1 MSVARGRQAVL
12 GKTCIRRT
20 KGRVTKL
27 CKRTTA
33 MPNARPATTDLDII
47 EIMSNQPRLMIGY
60 LTVYVIL
67 FTKLSTQPA
76 MSDLAADESR
86 LIAEIDR
93 LKADFPKTR
102 ELYREVCALMFFRFG
117 ITPTANRLYQLV
129 RKGSMSTPTAVLGEF
144 WAELREKSRVRIEH
158 PDLPADLQAAAGELV
173 AALWSRSTADAA
185 AALDALRAEVEAERA
200 AAKAEVAA
208 LQTDLSRT
216 ETALEHRTSA
226 LLAAQV
232 RIQELEQARAADEAS
247 HRALQA
253 EVERLKS
260 DNADADRAL
269 AQARADFT
277 SQLDRLRDDAGR
289 AEERLRASEKRALQE
304 IDRERLAAARVQKEL
319 DAAATRAEQRDTQH
333 RKDLAALQAQLADTQ
348 HRCGV
353 LEGQLDGARA
363 ANAAYVG
370 ELDALRA
377 ERASRAPVRRAPG
390 RPAGGSLRA
399 AKPVARKRAPK
410 PA

>member
-1 MSVARGRQAVL
+1 
-12 GKTCIRRT
+12 
-20 KGRVTKL
+20 
-27 CKRTTA
+27 
-33 MPNARPATTDLDII
+33 
-47 EIMSNQPRLMIGY
+47 
-60 LTVYVIL
+60 
-67 FTKLSTQPA
+67 

-158 PDLPADLQAAAGELV
+158 PDLPADLRAAAGELV
-173 AALWSRSTADAA
+173 AALWSRSSIDAA
-185 AALDALRAEVEAERA
+185 AALDALRAEVEAERV
-200 AAKAEVAA
+200 AAKAEVAG
-208 LQTDLSRT
+208 LQAELSRT
-216 ETALEHRTSA
+216 ETALEQRTAA

-247 HRALQA
+247 RRALQSD
-253 EVERLKS
+253 VERLKA
-260 DNADADRAL
+260 DNVDADRAL

-277 SQLDRLRDDAGR
+277 TQLDRLRDDAGR
-289 AEERLRASEKRALQE
+289 AEERLRVSEKRALQE
-304 IDRERLAAARVQKEL
+304 IDRERLAASRLQREL
-319 DAAATRAEQRDTQH
+319 DAAAARAEQRDTQH
-333 RKDLAALQAQLADTQ
+333 RKDLGALQAQLADTQ
-348 HRCGV
+348 HCCGM

-363 ANAAYVG
+363 ANAAYVV

-377 ERASRAPVRRAPG
+377 ERASRGLARRAPG
-390 RPAGGSLRA
+390 RPAGGGLRA
-399 AKPVARKRAPK
+399 ARPVVGKRAPK